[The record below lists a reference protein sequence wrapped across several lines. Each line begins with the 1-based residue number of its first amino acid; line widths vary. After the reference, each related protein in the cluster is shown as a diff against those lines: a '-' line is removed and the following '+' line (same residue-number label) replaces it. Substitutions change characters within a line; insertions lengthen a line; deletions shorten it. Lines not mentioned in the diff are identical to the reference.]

1 MSVQTLILNAQD
13 ALELAKKNV
22 SDEKQHEM
30 VGYNLAQACEL
41 FMKAICEM
49 RGLEY
54 PRDNEGH
61 DLDNLMEILEEGG
74 FSAISSHE
82 DVIGLTVYNS
92 TSSGH
97 HVRDDDRLD
106 LEEMIV
112 NVEELKKLTGKA
124 LKEH

>member
-1 MSVQTLILNAQD
+1 MSVQTLILNGQD

-22 SDEKQHEM
+22 DDDKQHDL

-61 DLDNLMEILEEGG
+61 DLNTLMEILEEGG

-82 DVIGLTVYNS
+82 DILDLTAYNS
-92 TSSGH
+92 TSS
-97 HVRDDDRLD
+97 HVRADDRLD
-106 LEEMIV
+106 LHEMV
-112 NVEELKKLTGKA
+112 NNVEELKKLTGKA